1 MKRRTLRP
9 LVPNFVTMLA
19 LVSGVSAIHMAIWGR
34 WNAAILCL
42 LASGIF
48 DFLDGKIARLLSV
61 SSRFGAELDSLSD
74 FVCFG
79 LAPGL
84 ILYHWTMDPALHLA
98 ALSDPSLKA
107 QAVGLPWGFVLIL
120 AACCAGRLAR
130 FNAALDEEEPPYWEH
145 FFVGVPA
152 PAGGFLALAPLV
164 FALAIPQWADC
175 FRNLW
180 VVRAFVLCA
189 ALAMA
194 SRIPTISFKH
204 MHLSRSL
211 RQYVFPAVAIF
222 IAATVA
228 WPWRVL
234 GGIVVLYLLAMPV
247 TVTLFCRARAKWRSA
262 NPEAAA
268 ALDAADAAEEQLEDG
283 CDGSS
288 GDAR

>member
-1 MKRRTLRP
+1 MKKRSLRP

-34 WNAAILCL
+34 WSAAILCL

-48 DFLDGKIARLLSV
+48 DFLDGKVARLLSV

-84 ILYHWTMDPALHLA
+84 ILYHWTMDPAAHLA
-98 ALSDPSLKA
+98 ALSDPALKA
-107 QAVGLPWGFVLIL
+107 EAVGLHWGFVLIL

-164 FALAIPQWADC
+164 FALAVPQWEEW
-175 FRNLW
+175 FRNTW
-180 VVRAFVLCA
+180 VVSAFVLFA

-194 SRIPTISFKH
+194 SRVPTVSFKH
-204 MHLSRSL
+204 MHLSRST
-211 RQYVFPAVAIF
+211 RQFVFPALAIL
-222 IAATVA
+222 IAATTA

-234 GGIVVLYLLAMPV
+234 GGITVVYLLAMPV
-247 TVTLFCRARAKWRSA
+247 TVSLFWRTKAKWRSE

-268 ALDAADAAEEQLEDG
+268 ALDAADAADELD
-283 CDGSS
+283 
-288 GDAR
+288 GDAAGGGAEK